1 MGFFC
6 GDLEGKLL
14 NRLTVYD
21 TTLRD
26 GAQREGIS
34 FSVSDKLKITQR
46 LDGFGI
52 DYIEGGWPGSNPKD
66 IEYFRKVRQYDLKHS
81 KITAFSST
89 RRAGIRVRDDLN
101 IQALLAAET
110 AVVTIFGKSWDFHVT
125 DAISTTLDENIQ
137 MIRDTVAFLKEMGR
151 EVIYDAEHFFDG
163 YHFNPDYA
171 MATILAAQEAGADY
185 VVLCDTNGGLM
196 PFTLQRVLR
205 EVKNEIGAPLG
216 VHFHDDAGMAVA
228 NSVIAAEMGIRQIQ
242 GTINGYG
249 ERCGNAN
256 LCTIIANLQLKLN
269 ETVVHPDQLEELTCL
284 SRYVAELANL
294 SPMDQQPYVGANA
307 FAHKGGIH
315 VDAVL
320 KHAHTYEHV
329 QPELVGNER
338 RILVSELSG
347 KSNVLFKA
355 RENDIDLS
363 KENPQTKAVLEKL
376 KELEFQGY
384 QFEGAEASFELLI
397 WKAFKIHQRLF
408 ESLGVRTIVEK
419 RGDNGNVL
427 SEATVKL
434 RIGTEDYLTAGEGN
448 GPVHALDQA
457 LRKALMHVYP
467 EIKHFQ
473 LVDYKVRV
481 LDGKDGTGARVR
493 VLIETR
499 DERKKKSWGTVGVS
513 PNIIEASWQALVDS
527 VEYGLLSANKNKL
540 KELRK
545 AVKQFRME
553 G

>member
-1 MGFFC
+1 M
-6 GDLEGKLL
+6 
-14 NRLTVYD
+14 NRLTIYD

-46 LDGFGI
+46 LDAFGI

-81 KITAFSST
+81 KISAFSST
-89 RRAGIRVRDDLN
+89 RRAGIRVQDDLN

-110 AVVTIFGKSWDFHVT
+110 EVVTVFGKSWDFHVT
-125 DAISTTLDENIQ
+125 EAIGTTLEENLA
-137 MIRDTVAFLKEMGR
+137 MISDTVAFLREKGR

-163 YHFNPDYA
+163 YRCNPEYA
-171 MATILAAQEAGADY
+171 MATIKAAEEAGAHLI
-185 VVLCDTNGGLM
+185 VLCDTNGGVM
-196 PFTLQRVLR
+196 PFTLQDVIGH
-205 EVKNEIGAPLG
+205 VQSEIKGPLG
-216 VHFHDDAGMAVA
+216 IHAHDDSGMAVA
-228 NSVIAAEMGIRQIQ
+228 NSVIAARMGVSQIQ

-256 LCTIIANLQLKLN
+256 LCTIIPNLQLKMGRLAV
-269 ETVVHPDQLEELTCL
+269 EPDQLEELTCL
-284 SRYVAELANL
+284 SRFVAELANL
-294 SPMDQQPYVGANA
+294 SPQDQQPYVGANA
-307 FAHKGGIH
+307 FAHKGGVH

-329 QPELVGNER
+329 QPELVGNKR
-338 RILVSELSG
+338 RVLVSELSG
-347 KSNVLFKA
+347 KSNVLYKA
-355 RENDIDLS
+355 KESDLDLS
-363 KENPQTKAVLEKL
+363 KENPQTLAVLEKL
-376 KELEFQGY
+376 KELEYKGY

-397 WKAFKIHQRLF
+397 WKAFKVHQRLF
-408 ESLGVRTIVEK
+408 DLVGVRTIVEK
-419 RGDNGNVL
+419 RGENGDII
-427 SEATVKL
+427 SEATVKV
-434 RIGTEDYLTAGEGN
+434 RIDDQEYLTAGEGN

-457 LRKALMHVYP
+457 LRKALEKVYP
-467 EIKHFQ
+467 EISHFQ

-481 LDGKDGTGARVR
+481 LDGKDGTGAGVR

-499 DERKKKSWGTVGVS
+499 DNRKKKSWGTVGVS

-527 VEYGLLSANKNKL
+527 VEYGLMCTNKAKM

>member
-1 MGFFC
+1 MS
-6 GDLEGKLL
+6 
-14 NRLTVYD
+14 RLTIYD

-26 GAQREGIS
+26 GAQREAIS

-46 LDGFGI
+46 LDAFGI

-66 IEYFRKVRQYDLKHS
+66 IEYFRKVRSFELKHS
-81 KITAFSST
+81 KVSAFSST
-89 RRAGIRVRDDLN
+89 RRAGIRIQDDLN
-101 IQALLAAET
+101 IQALLAADT
-110 AVVTIFGKSWDFHVT
+110 RVTTIFGKSWDFHVT
-125 DAISTTLDENIQ
+125 DAIGTTLDENLS
-137 MIRDTVAFLKEMGR
+137 MIHDTVAYLKEKGY

-163 YHFNPDYA
+163 YHFNPEYA
-171 MATILAAQEAGADY
+171 MATIKAATAAGADI

-196 PFTLQRVLR
+196 PFTLQEVLHH
-205 EVKNEIGAPLG
+205 VQAEIKIKLG
-216 VHFHDDAGMAVA
+216 IHAHDDAGMAVA
-228 NSVIAAEMGIRQIQ
+228 NSIIAAGMGINQIQ

-256 LCTIIANLQLKLN
+256 LCAIIPNLQLKLDTLIV
-269 ETVVHPDQLEELTCL
+269 EPEQLEELTCL
-284 SRYVAELANL
+284 SRFVAELANL
-294 SPMDQQPYVGANA
+294 SPQEQQPYVGDNA

-320 KHAHTYEHV
+320 KHAHTYEHI
-329 QPELVGNER
+329 QPELVGNKR

-347 KSNVLFKA
+347 KSNVLYKA
-355 RENDIDLS
+355 RENDLDLS
-363 KENPQTKAVLEKL
+363 KENPQTKAVLERL
-376 KELEFQGY
+376 KELENQGY

-397 WKAFKIHQRLF
+397 WKAFEVHQRLF
-408 ESLGVRTIVEK
+408 DLIGVRTIVEK
-419 RGDNGNVL
+419 RGENGDII
-427 SEATVKL
+427 SEATVKV
-434 RIGTEDYLTAGEGN
+434 RIDNQEFLTAGEGN

-457 LRKALMHVYP
+457 LRKALEQVYP
-467 EIKHFQ
+467 EIKHFA

-481 LDGKDGTGARVR
+481 LDGKDGTGAGVR

-527 VEYGLLSANKNKL
+527 VEYGLLTSNKAKM

-545 AVKQFRME
+545 AVKEFRME

>member
-1 MGFFC
+1 MS
-6 GDLEGKLL
+6 
-14 NRLTVYD
+14 RLTIYD

-26 GAQREGIS
+26 GAQREAIS
-34 FSVSDKLKITQR
+34 FSVSDKLKITKR
-46 LDGFGI
+46 LDAFGI

-66 IEYFRKVRQYDLKHS
+66 IEFFRKVRQLELKHS
-81 KITAFSST
+81 KISAFSST
-89 RRAGIRVRDDLN
+89 RRAGIRIQDDLN

-110 AVVTIFGKSWDFHVT
+110 RVVTIFGKSWDFHVT
-125 DAISTTLDENIQ
+125 DAIGTTLPENLA
-137 MIRDTVAFLKEMGR
+137 MIHDTVAYLKEKGR

-163 YHFNPDYA
+163 YHFNPEYA
-171 MATILAAQEAGADY
+171 LATIKAAAAAGADI

-196 PFTLQRVLR
+196 PFTLQEVLR
-205 EVKNEIGAPLG
+205 HVQADFKTKLG
-216 VHFHDDAGMAVA
+216 IHAHDDAGMAVA
-228 NSVIAAEMGIRQIQ
+228 NSIIAAGMGIHQIQ

-256 LCTIIANLQLKLN
+256 LCSIIPNLQLKLN
-269 ETVVHPDQLEELTCL
+269 TMVVEPEQLEELTCL
-284 SRYVAELANL
+284 SRFVAELANL
-294 SPMDQQPYVGANA
+294 SPQEQQPYIGDNA

-320 KHAHTYEHV
+320 KHAHTYEHI
-329 QPELVGNER
+329 QPELVGNKR

-347 KSNVLFKA
+347 KSNVLYKA

-363 KENPQTKAVLEKL
+363 KETPQTKAVLERL
-376 KELEFQGY
+376 KELEYQGY

-397 WKAFKIHQRLF
+397 WKAFEVHQRLF
-408 ESLGVRTIVEK
+408 DLIGVRTIVEK
-419 RGDNGNVL
+419 RGENGDII
-427 SEATVKL
+427 SEATVKV
-434 RIGTEDYLTAGEGN
+434 RIGNQEFLTAGEGN

-457 LRKALMHVYP
+457 LRKALEQVYP
-467 EIKHFQ
+467 EIKHFC

-481 LDGKDGTGARVR
+481 LDGKDGTGAGVR

-527 VEYGLLSANKNKL
+527 VEYGLLTSNKAKM

-545 AVKQFRME
+545 AVKEFRME

>member
-1 MGFFC
+1 
-6 GDLEGKLL
+6 L
-14 NRLTVYD
+14 NKLTVYD

-34 FSVSDKLKITQR
+34 FSVSDKLKITER
-46 LDGFGI
+46 LDTFGI

-66 IEYFRKVRQYDLKHS
+66 IEYFRKIKQYDLKHS

-89 RRAGIRVRDDLN
+89 RHAGIRVQDDVN
-101 IQALLAAET
+101 IQALLEAET
-110 AVVTIFGKSWDFHVT
+110 DVVTIFGKSWDFHVT
-125 DAISTTLDENIQ
+125 DALGTSLDENLL
-137 MIRDTVAFLKEMGR
+137 MVRDTVAYLKEMGR

-163 YHFNPDYA
+163 FHFNPEYA
-171 MATILAAQEAGADY
+171 MATITAAQDAGADY
-185 VVLCDTNGGLM
+185 IVLCDTNGGVM
-196 PFTLQRVLR
+196 PFALQRVLLD
-205 EVKNEIGAPLG
+205 VQTLLLKTKLG

-256 LCTIIANLQLKLN
+256 LCTIIPNLQLKLN
-269 ETVVHPDQLEELTCL
+269 EIIVHPDQLGELTCM

-294 SPMDQQPYVGANA
+294 SPQEQQPYVGDNA

-329 QPELVGNER
+329 QPELVGNQR

-376 KELEFQGY
+376 KELEYQGY

-397 WKAFKIHQRLF
+397 WKAFKVHQRLF

-419 RGDNGNVL
+419 RGDNGDVL

-434 RIGTEDYLTAGEGN
+434 RIGEEEFLTAGEGN

-457 LRKALMHVYP
+457 LRKALAQVYP

-481 LDGKDGTGARVR
+481 LDGKDGTGAKVR

-513 PNIIEASWQALVDS
+513 PNIIEASWNALVDS
-527 VEYGLLSANKNKL
+527 VEYGLLSANKTKM
-540 KELRK
+540 KDLRK

>member
-1 MGFFC
+1 
-6 GDLEGKLL
+6 
-14 NRLTVYD
+14 VYD

-34 FSVSDKLKITQR
+34 FSVSDKVKITQR
-46 LDGFGI
+46 LDAFGI

-66 IEYFRKVRQYDLKHS
+66 IEYFRKVRQFELKNS
-81 KITAFSST
+81 KVSAFSST
-89 RRAGIRVRDDLN
+89 RRPGIRIQDDLN
-101 IQALLAAET
+101 IQALLASET
-110 AVVTIFGKSWDFHVT
+110 KVITIFGKSWDFHVT
-125 DAISTTLDENIQ
+125 DAIGTTLEENLQ
-137 MIRDTVAFLKEMGR
+137 MIKDTVAYLKEKGR

-163 YHFNPDYA
+163 YHFNPEYA
-171 MATILAAQEAGADY
+171 MSTIMAAQQAGADI
-185 VVLCDTNGGLM
+185 VVLCDTNGGVM

-205 EVKNEIGAPLG
+205 EVQSNIKTKLG
-216 VHFHDDAGMAVA
+216 IHAHNDAGMAVA
-228 NSVIAAEMGIRQIQ
+228 NSIIAAEMGISQIQ

-256 LCTIIANLQLKLN
+256 LCTIIPNLQLKLN
-269 ETVVHPDQLEELTCL
+269 KPIIFPEQLEELTCL
-284 SRYVAELANL
+284 SRFVAELANL
-294 SPMDQQPYVGANA
+294 SPQEQQPYVGDNA
-307 FAHKGGIH
+307 FAHKGGVH

-320 KHAHTYEHV
+320 KHAHTYEHI
-329 QPELVGNER
+329 QPELVGNAR

-363 KENPQTKAVLEKL
+363 KENPATKAVLERL
-376 KELEFQGY
+376 KELEHQGY

-397 WKAFKIHQRLF
+397 WKAFKVHQRLF

-419 RGDNGNVL
+419 RGDNGDVL
-427 SEATVKL
+427 SEATVKI
-434 RIGTEDYLTAGEGN
+434 RIGEQEFLTAGEGN

-457 LRKALMHVYP
+457 LRKALEQVYP
-467 EIKHFQ
+467 EIKHFH

-513 PNIIEASWQALVDS
+513 PNIIEASWNALVDS
-527 VEYGLLSANKNKL
+527 VEYGLLSANKTKM

>member
-1 MGFFC
+1 M
-6 GDLEGKLL
+6 
-14 NRLTVYD
+14 NRPTIYD

-26 GAQREGIS
+26 GSQREGIS

-46 LDGFGI
+46 LDAFGI

-66 IEYFRKVRQYDLKHS
+66 IEYFRKVRQYDLKNS
-81 KITAFSST
+81 KIAAFSST
-89 RRAGIRVRDDLN
+89 RRADIRVQDDLN
-101 IQALLAAET
+101 IQALLASET
-110 AVVTIFGKSWDFHVT
+110 DVVTIFGKSWDFHVT
-125 DAISTTLDENIQ
+125 DAIGTTLEENIK
-137 MIRDTVAFLKEMGR
+137 MIRDTVAYLKEKGR

-163 YHFNPDYA
+163 YHFNPEYA
-171 MATILAAQEAGADY
+171 MATIKAAEEAGADL

-196 PFTLQRVLR
+196 PYTLQRILR
-205 EVKNEIGAPLG
+205 QVKSELQAPLG
-216 VHFHDDAGMAVA
+216 IHAHDDAGMAVA
-228 NSVIAAEMGIRQIQ
+228 NSVIAAEMGAKQIQ

-256 LCTIIANLQLKLN
+256 LCTIIPNLQLKLN
-269 ETVVHPDQLEELTCL
+269 MLIVHPEQLEELTCL

-294 SPMDQQPYVGANA
+294 SPQEQQPFVGENA
-307 FAHKGGIH
+307 FAHKGGMH
-315 VDAVL
+315 VDAVV
-320 KHAHTYEHV
+320 KHAHTYEHI
-329 QPELVGNER
+329 QPELVGNKR
-338 RILVSELSG
+338 RVLVSELSG
-347 KSNVLFKA
+347 KSNVLYKA
-355 RENDIDLS
+355 REHDLDLS
-363 KENPQTKAVLEKL
+363 KETPQTKAVLETL
-376 KELEFQGY
+376 KELEHQGY

-397 WKAFKIHQRLF
+397 WKAFKVHRRLF

-419 RGDNGNVL
+419 RGDNGDVL
-427 SEATVKL
+427 SEATVKI
-434 RIGTEDYLTAGEGN
+434 RIDKQEFLTAGEGN

-457 LRKALMHVYP
+457 LRKALELVYP
-467 EIKHFQ
+467 EIRHFH

-481 LDGKDGTGARVR
+481 LDGKDGTGAKVR

-527 VEYGLLSANKNKL
+527 VEYGLLSADKSKM

-545 AVKQFRME
+545 AVKQFRTE

>member
-1 MGFFC
+1 M
-6 GDLEGKLL
+6 
-14 NRLTVYD
+14 RLTIYD

-46 LDGFGI
+46 LDDFGI

-66 IEYFRKVRQYDLKHS
+66 IEYFRKVRQLNLKHS
-81 KITAFSST
+81 KVAAFSST
-89 RRAGIRVRDDLN
+89 RRAGIRVQDDLN
-101 IQALLAAET
+101 IQALQAAET
-110 AVVTIFGKSWDFHVT
+110 EVVTIFGKSWDFHVT
-125 DAISTTLDENIQ
+125 HAIGTTLEENLS
-137 MIRDTVAFLKEMGR
+137 MIRDTVAYFKEMGR

-163 YHFNPDYA
+163 YAQHSAYA
-171 MATILAAQEAGADY
+171 MATIQAAQEAGADLII
-185 VVLCDTNGGLM
+185 LCDTNGGLM
-196 PFTLQRVLR
+196 PSTLQSVLQHVQSKIQTR
-205 EVKNEIGAPLG
+205 LG
-216 VHFHDDAGMAVA
+216 IHAHDDAGMAVG
-228 NSVIAAEMGIRQIQ
+228 NSIIAAEMGINQIH

-256 LCTIIANLQLKLN
+256 LCTIMPNLQLKLN
-269 ETVVHPDQLEELTCL
+269 TLIVQPEQLEQLTCL

-294 SPMDQQPYVGANA
+294 SPQDQQPYVGDNA
-307 FAHKGGIH
+307 FAHKGGVH

-320 KHAHTYEHV
+320 KHAHTYEHL
-329 QPELVGNER
+329 QPELVGNKR
-338 RILVSELSG
+338 RILISELSG
-347 KSNVLFKA
+347 KSNVLYKA
-355 RENDIDLS
+355 REHNIDLS
-363 KENPQTKAVLEKL
+363 KETPETKAVLDRI
-376 KELEFQGY
+376 KELEYQGY

-397 WKAFKIHQRLF
+397 WKALKVHERLF
-408 ESLGVRTIVEK
+408 ELLGVRSFVEK
-419 RGDNGNVL
+419 VGENGNII
-427 SEATVKL
+427 SEATVKV
-434 RIGTEDYLTAGEGN
+434 RVQDREYFTAGEGN
-448 GPVHALDQA
+448 GPVHALDEA
-457 LRKALMHVYP
+457 LRKALMQVYP
-467 EIKHFQ
+467 EIRHFQ

-481 LDGKDGTGARVR
+481 LDGKDGTGAKVR

-527 VEYGLLSANKNKL
+527 VEYGLMSADKIKM

>member
-1 MGFFC
+1 
-6 GDLEGKLL
+6 LS
-14 NRLTVYD
+14 RLTIYD

-34 FSVSDKLKITQR
+34 FSVSDKLKITKR
-46 LDGFGI
+46 LDAFGI

-66 IEYFRKVRQYDLKHS
+66 IEYFRKVRQLDLKHA
-81 KITAFSST
+81 KISAFSST
-89 RRAGIRVRDDLN
+89 RRAGIRIQDDLN

-110 AVVTIFGKSWDFHVT
+110 EVVTIFGKSWDFHVT
-125 DAISTTLDENIQ
+125 EAISTTLDENLA
-137 MIRDTVAFLKEMGR
+137 MIRDTVTYFKEKGR

-163 YHFNPDYA
+163 YHYNPEYA
-171 MATILAAQEAGADY
+171 MATISAAEEAGADL

-196 PFTLQRVLR
+196 PFTLQRVLQA
-205 EVKNEIGAPLG
+205 VKSNTKTKLG
-216 VHFHDDAGMAVA
+216 IHTHDDAGMAVA
-228 NSVIAAEMGIRQIQ
+228 NSIIAAEMGIDQIQ

-256 LCTIIANLQLKLN
+256 LCSVIPNLQLKLN
-269 ETVVHPDQLEELTCL
+269 TLVVHPEQLEELTCM
-284 SRYVAELANL
+284 SRFVAELANL
-294 SPMDQQPYVGANA
+294 SPQEQQPYVGDNA

-320 KHAHTYEHV
+320 KHAHTYEHI
-329 QPELVGNER
+329 QPELVGNKR
-338 RILVSELSG
+338 QVLLSELSG
-347 KSNVLFKA
+347 KSNVLYKA
-355 RENDIDLS
+355 REHDIDLS
-363 KENPQTKAVLEKL
+363 KETPQTKAVLEKL
-376 KELEFQGY
+376 KELEYQGY

-397 WKAFKIHQRLF
+397 WKEFKIHKRLF
-408 ESLGVRTIVEK
+408 ELVGVRTIVEK
-419 RGDNGNVL
+419 RGENGNII
-427 SEATVKL
+427 SEATVKV
-434 RIGTEDYLTAGEGN
+434 RIGDQEFLTAGEGN

-457 LRKALMHVYP
+457 LRKALEQVYP
-467 EIKHFQ
+467 KIRHFH

-481 LDGKDGTGARVR
+481 LDGKDGTGAGVR

-527 VEYGLLSANKNKL
+527 VEYGLMSENKEMM

>member
-1 MGFFC
+1 MT
-6 GDLEGKLL
+6 K
-14 NRLTVYD
+14 LTVYD

-26 GAQREGIS
+26 GAQRQGIS

-46 LDGFGI
+46 LDAFGI

-66 IEYFRKVRQYDLKHS
+66 IEYFRKVRHCEPEHS
-81 KITAFSST
+81 KISAFGST

-110 AVVTIFGKSWDFHVT
+110 NVVTIFGKSWDFHVT
-125 DAISTTLDENIQ
+125 EALGTTLAENLA
-137 MIRDTVAFLKEMGR
+137 MIADTVAYLKEKGR

-163 YHFNPDYA
+163 YRFNPDYA
-171 MATILAAQEAGADY
+171 LATIKAAEAAGADLI
-185 VVLCDTNGGLM
+185 VLCDTNGGLM
-196 PFTLQRVLR
+196 PFTLQEVLAQVQAA
-205 EVKNEIGAPLG
+205 VKAPLG
-216 VHFHDDAGMAVA
+216 IHAHDDAGTAVA
-228 NSVIAAEMGIRQIQ
+228 NSIIAARMGVSQIQ

-256 LCTIIANLQLKLN
+256 LCSIIPNLQLKLN
-269 ETVVHPDQLEELTCL
+269 MLVVHPERLEELTAL
-284 SRYVAELANL
+284 SRFVAELANL
-294 SPMDQQPYVGANA
+294 NPQDQHPYVGANA

-320 KHAHTYEHV
+320 KHAHTYEHI
-329 QPELVGNER
+329 QPELVGNKR
-338 RILVSELSG
+338 RILISELSG
-347 KSNVLFKA
+347 KSNVLYQV
-355 RENDIDLS
+355 RESELDLTR
-363 KENPQTKAVLEKL
+363 ETPATLLVLEKI
-376 KELEFQGY
+376 KELEYQGY
-384 QFEGAEASFELLI
+384 QFEGAEASFELLV
-397 WKAFKIHQRLF
+397 WKTLKAYQPLF
-408 ESLGVRTIVEK
+408 ELLGVRTIVEK
-419 RGDNGNVL
+419 RGENGQII

-434 RIGTEDYLTAGEGN
+434 RIGGQEYLTAGEGN

-457 LRKALMHVYP
+457 LRKALEQVYP
-467 EIKHFQ
+467 ELKNLH

-499 DERKKKSWGTVGVS
+499 DERRKKSWGTVGVS

-527 VEYGLLSANKNKL
+527 VEYGLMCTDKARM

-545 AVKQFRME
+545 TVREFRME

>member
-1 MGFFC
+1 M
-6 GDLEGKLL
+6 
-14 NRLTVYD
+14 NRLTLYD

-26 GAQREGIS
+26 GSQREGIS

-46 LDGFGI
+46 LDIFGI

-66 IEYFRKVRQYDLKHS
+66 IEYFRKVREYELKHS
-81 KITAFSST
+81 KISAFSST
-89 RRAGIRVRDDLN
+89 RRADIRVQDDLN
-101 IQALLAAET
+101 IQSLLAAET
-110 AVVTIFGKSWDFHVT
+110 KVVTIFGKSWDFHVT
-125 DAISTTLDENIQ
+125 DAIGTSLEENLN
-137 MIRDTVAFLKEMGR
+137 MIRDTIGYLKSMGR

-163 YHFNPDYA
+163 YHFNPEYA
-171 MATILAAQEAGADY
+171 IATIKAAEEAGADI

-205 EVKNEIGAPLG
+205 QVKIEIGASLG
-216 VHFHDDAGMAVA
+216 IHTHDDAGMAVA
-228 NSVIAAEMGIRQIQ
+228 NSIVAAEMGIQQVQ

-256 LCTIIANLQLKLN
+256 LCTIIPNLQLKLN
-269 ETVVHPDQLEELTCL
+269 MVIIHPAQLEELTSL

-294 SPMDQQPYVGANA
+294 ASQEQQPYVGENA

-320 KHAHTYEHV
+320 KHAHTYEHI
-329 QPELVGNER
+329 QPELVGNKR

-347 KSNVLFKA
+347 KSSVLYKA
-355 RENDIDLS
+355 RENDLDLS
-363 KENPQTKAVLEKL
+363 KETPQTKAVLDKV
-376 KELEFQGY
+376 KELEHLGY
-384 QFEGAEASFELLI
+384 QFEAAEASFELLI
-397 WKAFKIHQRLF
+397 WKEFKVHQRLF

-419 RGDNGNVL
+419 RGDNGDIL
-427 SEATVKL
+427 SEATVKV
-434 RIGTEDYLTAGEGN
+434 RIGKQEFLTAGEGN

-457 LRKALMHVYP
+457 LRKALEQVYP
-467 EIKHFQ
+467 EIRHFQ

-481 LDGKDGTGARVR
+481 LDGKDGTGAKVR

-499 DERKKKSWGTVGVS
+499 DERKNKSWGTVGVS
-513 PNIIEASWQALVDS
+513 PNIIEASWHALVDS
-527 VEYGLLSANKNKL
+527 VEYGLISSDKTKM

-545 AVKQFRME
+545 AVQQFRVE

>member
-1 MGFFC
+1 M
-6 GDLEGKLL
+6 
-14 NRLTVYD
+14 NRLTIYD

-26 GAQREGIS
+26 GAQREGVS

-46 LDGFGI
+46 LDTFGI

-66 IEYFRKVRQYDLKHS
+66 IEFFRKVRQCELQHA
-81 KITAFSST
+81 KISAFSST
-89 RRAGIRVRDDLN
+89 RRAGIRIKDDLN

-110 AVVTIFGKSWDFHVT
+110 KIVTIFGKSWDFHVT
-125 DAISTTLDENIQ
+125 EALGTTLEENLA
-137 MIRDTVAFLKEMGR
+137 MIADTVTYLKETGR

-163 YHFNPDYA
+163 YRYNPDYA
-171 MATILAAQEAGADY
+171 MATVKAAQDAGADLIA
-185 VVLCDTNGGLM
+185 LCDTNGGVM
-196 PFTLQRVLR
+196 PFTLQDTLR
-205 EVKNEIGAPLG
+205 YVQSEIRTPLG
-216 VHFHDDAGMAVA
+216 IHLHDDAGMAVA
-228 NSVIAAEMGIRQIQ
+228 NSIIAVQMGVSQVQ

-256 LCTIIANLQLKLN
+256 LCTIIPNLQLKMGIAILQP
-269 ETVVHPDQLEELTCL
+269 EQMDDLTCL

-294 SPMDQQPYVGANA
+294 NPQDQVPYVGDNA

-320 KHAHTYEHV
+320 KHAHTYEHIE
-329 QPELVGNER
+329 PALVGNKR
-338 RILVSELSG
+338 RVLVSELSG
-347 KSNVLFKA
+347 KSNVLYKA
-355 RENDIDLS
+355 QENDIDLS
-363 KENPQTKAVLEKL
+363 KDTPETKMVLDKL
-376 KELEFQGY
+376 KEMEYQGY

-397 WKAFKIHQRLF
+397 WKTLQVHQRLF
-408 ESLGVRTIVEK
+408 DLVGVRTIVEK
-419 RGDNGNVL
+419 RGNNGEII
-427 SEATVKL
+427 SEATVKVKV
-434 RIGTEDYLTAGEGN
+434 GKQEYLTAGEGN

-457 LRKALMHVYP
+457 LRKALGEVYP
-467 EIKHFQ
+467 ELKHIH

-493 VLIETR
+493 VLIESR

-513 PNIIEASWQALVDS
+513 PNIIEASWIALVDS
-527 VEYGLLSANKNKL
+527 VEYGLMCANKTKM

-545 AVKQFRME
+545 AIRQFRME

>member
-1 MGFFC
+1 MS
-6 GDLEGKLL
+6 
-14 NRLTVYD
+14 RLTVYD

-26 GAQREGIS
+26 GSQREGIS

-46 LDGFGI
+46 LDDFGI

-66 IEYFRKVRQYDLKHS
+66 IEYFRKVRQLDLKHS
-81 KITAFSST
+81 KISAFSST
-89 RRAGIRVRDDLN
+89 RRAGIRVQDDLN

-110 AVVTIFGKSWDFHVT
+110 KAVTIFGKSWDFHVT
-125 DAISTTLDENIQ
+125 DAIGTTLEENLA
-137 MIRDTVAFLKEMGR
+137 MISDTVAYFKEMGR

-163 YHFNPDYA
+163 YGHNPEYA
-171 MATILAAQEAGADY
+171 MATIRAAEEAGADM
-185 VVLCDTNGGLM
+185 VVLCDTNGGMM
-196 PFTLQRVLR
+196 PFALQKILQHVRS
-205 EVKNEIGAPLG
+205 EITTKLG
-216 VHFHDDAGMAVA
+216 IHAHDDAGMAVS
-228 NSVIAAEMGIRQIQ
+228 NSIIAAEMGFDQIQ

-256 LCTIIANLQLKLN
+256 LCTIIPNLQLKLSMLIV
-269 ETVVHPDQLEELTCL
+269 EPEQLEQLTCL

-294 SPMDQQPYVGANA
+294 SPQEQQPYVGENA

-320 KHAHTYEHV
+320 KHAHTYEHL
-329 QPELVGNER
+329 QPELVGNSR

-347 KSNVLFKA
+347 KSNVLYKA
-355 RENDIDLS
+355 REHNIDLS
-363 KENPQTKAVLEKL
+363 KETPETKAVLDRI
-376 KELEFQGY
+376 KEMEYQGY

-397 WKAFKIHQRLF
+397 WKALKVHQRLF
-408 ESLGVRTIVEK
+408 ELVGVRTFVEK
-419 RGDNGNVL
+419 IGENGNIL
-427 SEATVKL
+427 SEATVKV
-434 RIGTEDYLTAGEGN
+434 RVDNREYLTAGEGN
-448 GPVHALDQA
+448 GPVHALDEA
-457 LRKALMHVYP
+457 LRKALLQVYP
-467 EIKHFQ
+467 EIRHFH

-481 LDGKDGTGARVR
+481 LDGKDGTGAKVR

-513 PNIIEASWQALVDS
+513 PNLIEASWQALVDS
-527 VEYGLLSANKNKL
+527 VEYGLMNANKAKM

>member
-1 MGFFC
+1 MS
-6 GDLEGKLL
+6 
-14 NRLTVYD
+14 RLTVYD

-26 GAQREGIS
+26 GSQREGIS

-46 LDGFGI
+46 LDDFGI

-66 IEYFRKVRQYDLKHS
+66 IEYFRKVRQLDLKHS
-81 KITAFSST
+81 KISAFSST
-89 RRAGIRVRDDLN
+89 RRAGIRVQDDLN

-110 AVVTIFGKSWDFHVT
+110 NVVTIFGKSWDFHVT
-125 DAISTTLDENIQ
+125 DAIGTTLEENLA
-137 MIRDTVAFLKEMGR
+137 MISDTVAYFKEMGR

-163 YHFNPDYA
+163 YRHNPEYA
-171 MATILAAQEAGADY
+171 MATIKAAEEAGADM
-185 VVLCDTNGGLM
+185 VVLCDTNGGMM
-196 PFTLQRVLR
+196 PFALQQILQHVRSR
-205 EVKNEIGAPLG
+205 ITSKLG
-216 VHFHDDAGMAVA
+216 IHAHDDAGMAVS
-228 NSVIAAEMGIRQIQ
+228 NSIIAAEMGFDQIQ

-256 LCTIIANLQLKLN
+256 LCTIIPNLQLKLSMLIV
-269 ETVVHPDQLEELTCL
+269 EPEQLEQLTCL

-294 SPMDQQPYVGANA
+294 SPQEQQPYVGENA

-320 KHAHTYEHV
+320 KHAHTYEHL
-329 QPELVGNER
+329 QPELVGNSR

-347 KSNVLFKA
+347 KSNVLYKA
-355 RENDIDLS
+355 REHNIDLS
-363 KENPQTKAVLEKL
+363 KETPETKAVLDRI
-376 KELEFQGY
+376 KEMEYQGY

-397 WKAFKIHQRLF
+397 WKALKVHQRLF
-408 ESLGVRTIVEK
+408 ELVGVRTFVEK
-419 RGDNGNVL
+419 IGDNGNIL
-427 SEATVKL
+427 SEATVKV
-434 RIGTEDYLTAGEGN
+434 RVDNREYLTAGEGN
-448 GPVHALDQA
+448 GPVHALDEA
-457 LRKALMHVYP
+457 LRKALLQVYP
-467 EIKHFQ
+467 EIRHFH

-481 LDGKDGTGARVR
+481 LDGKDGTGAKVR

-513 PNIIEASWQALVDS
+513 PNLIEASWQALVDS
-527 VEYGLLSANKNKL
+527 VEYGLMNANKAKM

>member
-1 MGFFC
+1 MS
-6 GDLEGKLL
+6 
-14 NRLTVYD
+14 RLTIYD

-26 GAQREGIS
+26 GAQREAIS

-46 LDGFGI
+46 LDAFGI

-66 IEYFRKVRQYDLKHS
+66 IEYFRKVRSFELKHS
-81 KITAFSST
+81 KVSAFSST
-89 RRAGIRVRDDLN
+89 RRAGIRIQDDLN
-101 IQALLAAET
+101 IQALLAADT
-110 AVVTIFGKSWDFHVT
+110 RVVTIFGKSWDFHVT
-125 DAISTTLDENIQ
+125 DAIVTTLDENLS
-137 MIRDTVAFLKEMGR
+137 MIHDTVAYLKEKGY

-163 YHFNPDYA
+163 YHFNPEYA
-171 MATILAAQEAGADY
+171 MATIKAATAAGADI

-196 PFTLQRVLR
+196 PFTLQAVLHH
-205 EVKNEIGAPLG
+205 VQAEIKIKLG
-216 VHFHDDAGMAVA
+216 IHAHDDAGMAVA
-228 NSVIAAEMGIRQIQ
+228 NSIIAAGMGIHQIQ

-256 LCTIIANLQLKLN
+256 LCAIIPNLQLKLDTLIV
-269 ETVVHPDQLEELTCL
+269 EPEQLEELTCL
-284 SRYVAELANL
+284 SRFVAELANL
-294 SPMDQQPYVGANA
+294 SPQEQQPYVGDNA

-320 KHAHTYEHV
+320 KHAHTYEHI
-329 QPELVGNER
+329 QPELVGNKR

-347 KSNVLFKA
+347 KSNVLYKA
-355 RENDIDLS
+355 RENDLDLS
-363 KENPQTKAVLEKL
+363 KENPQTKAVLDRL
-376 KELEFQGY
+376 KELENQGY

-397 WKAFKIHQRLF
+397 WKAFEVHQRLF
-408 ESLGVRTIVEK
+408 DLIGVRTIVEK
-419 RGDNGNVL
+419 RGENGDII
-427 SEATVKL
+427 SEATVKV
-434 RIGTEDYLTAGEGN
+434 RIDNQEFLTAGEGN

-457 LRKALMHVYP
+457 LRKALEQVYP
-467 EIKHFQ
+467 EIKHFA

-481 LDGKDGTGARVR
+481 LDGKDGTGAGVR

-527 VEYGLLSANKNKL
+527 VEYGLLTSNKAKM

-545 AVKQFRME
+545 AVKEFRME

>member
-1 MGFFC
+1 MS
-6 GDLEGKLL
+6 
-14 NRLTVYD
+14 RLTLYD

-26 GAQREGIS
+26 GSQREGIS

-46 LDGFGI
+46 LDLFGI

-66 IEYFRKVRQYDLKHS
+66 IEYFHKIRQYELKHS
-81 KITAFSST
+81 KISAFGST
-89 RRAGIRVRDDLN
+89 RRADIRVQDDLN
-101 IQALLAAET
+101 IQGLLAAET
-110 AVVTIFGKSWDFHVT
+110 EVVTIFGKSWDFHVT
-125 DAISTTLDENIQ
+125 DAIGTTLAENLN
-137 MIRDTVAFLKEMGR
+137 MIRDSVSYLKSLGR

-163 YHFNPDYA
+163 FHFNPEYA
-171 MATILAAQEAGADY
+171 METIRAAEEAGADI

-205 EVKNEIGAPLG
+205 QVKAEIGIKLG
-216 VHFHDDAGMAVA
+216 IHTHDDAGMAVA
-228 NSVIAAEMGIRQIQ
+228 NSVVAAEMGIKQVQ

-256 LCTIIANLQLKLN
+256 LCTIIPNLQLKLN
-269 ETVVHPDQLEELTCL
+269 MVIIHPAQLEELTCL

-294 SPMDQQPYVGANA
+294 APQEQQPYVGENA

-320 KHAHTYEHV
+320 KHAHTYEHI
-329 QPELVGNER
+329 QPQLVGNNR

-347 KSNVLFKA
+347 KSSVLYKA
-355 RENDIDLS
+355 RKNDLDLS
-363 KENPQTKAVLEKL
+363 KDTPQTKAVLDKV
-376 KELEFQGY
+376 KELEYLGY
-384 QFEGAEASFELLI
+384 QFEAAEASFELLI
-397 WKAFKIHQRLF
+397 WKAFKVHQPLF

-419 RGDNGNVL
+419 RGENGDIL
-427 SEATVKL
+427 SEATVKV
-434 RIGTEDYLTAGEGN
+434 RIGNQEFLTAGEGN
-448 GPVHALDQA
+448 GPVNALDQA
-457 LRKALMHVYP
+457 LRKALEQVYP

-481 LDGKDGTGARVR
+481 LDGKDGTGAKVR

-499 DERKKKSWGTVGVS
+499 DERKKRSWGTVGVS
-513 PNIIEASWQALVDS
+513 PNIIEASWHALVES
-527 VEYGLLSANKNKL
+527 VEYGLLISNKVKM

-545 AVKQFRME
+545 AVQQFRTE

>member
-1 MGFFC
+1 M
-6 GDLEGKLL
+6 
-14 NRLTVYD
+14 NRLSIYD

-26 GAQREGIS
+26 GAQRESIS
-34 FSVSDKLKITQR
+34 FSVSDKLKITKR
-46 LDGFGI
+46 LDAFGI

-66 IEYFRKVRQYDLKHS
+66 IEYFRKVRQLDLNHS
-81 KITAFSST
+81 KVSAFSST
-89 RRAGIRVRDDLN
+89 RRAGIRVQDDLN
-101 IQALLAAET
+101 IRALLSAET
-110 AVVTIFGKSWDFHVT
+110 KVITIFGKSWDFHVT
-125 DAISTTLDENIQ
+125 DAINTTLDENLA
-137 MIRDTVAFLKEMGR
+137 MIKDTVVYLKEKGR

-163 YHFNPDYA
+163 YHYNPEYA
-171 MATILAAQEAGADY
+171 MATIKAAEEAGADL
-185 VVLCDTNGGLM
+185 VVLCDTNGGVM
-196 PFTLQRVLR
+196 PFTLQEVLR
-205 EVKNEIGAPLG
+205 AVQKEIKTKLG
-216 VHFHDDAGMAVA
+216 IHAHDDAGMAVA
-228 NSVIAAEMGIRQIQ
+228 NSIIAAQMGIDQIH

-256 LCTIIANLQLKLN
+256 LCTIIPNLQLKLN
-269 ETVVHPDQLEELTCL
+269 ALLVHPEQLEELTCL

-294 SPMDQQPYVGANA
+294 SPQEQHPYVGDNA

-320 KHAHTYEHV
+320 KHAHTYEHI
-329 QPELVGNER
+329 QPELVGNKR
-338 RILVSELSG
+338 RVLVSELSG
-347 KSNVLFKA
+347 KSNVLYKA

-363 KENPQTKAVLEKL
+363 RETPQIKAVLNSL
-376 KELEFQGY
+376 KELEHKGY
-384 QFEGAEASFELLI
+384 QFEGAEASFELII

-408 ESLGVRTIVEK
+408 ELVGVRTIVEK
-419 RGDNGNVL
+419 RGENGEII
-427 SEATVKL
+427 SEATVKV
-434 RIGTEDYLTAGEGN
+434 RIGDQEFLTAGEGN

-457 LRKALMHVYP
+457 LRKALEEVYP
-467 EIKHFQ
+467 EIRHFR

-481 LDGKDGTGARVR
+481 LDGKDGTGAGVR

-527 VEYGLLSANKNKL
+527 VEYGLMSANKAKM